1 MTINMNANTD
11 SWLHEFSDQLS
22 ALDTAHLRRIRRVVT
37 PMQGAYMHVDGE
49 TLLAFCSNDYL
60 GLSHHPALI
69 AAACA
74 TAQTAGV
81 GAGASPLVSGHS
93 LENDALERELAAFV
107 GLPKALYFYAG
118 YATNMGIVPALVG
131 SGDAIFSDTLNHA
144 CLIDGARLSKARI
157 HRYAHQN
164 LAELERLLAQSDAKR
179 KLVMSDAVFSMDGA
193 IADIAALHAV
203 CERYDALLLLDDAH
217 GFGVLGESGAGSLAL
232 AGFTGSHA
240 KSRILY
246 MATLGKAAGVAGAFV
261 AGDAVLI
268 EWLMQST
275 RSYVFA
281 TAAPAMLAASIR
293 ASIRVMQQEPWRH
306 GHLQSL
312 IARFKTGIQAIALPK
327 HGSLLPSNTPIQPLI
342 IGSNEAALAVM
353 AGLRKRGIWVPAIR
367 PPTVPEGTAR
377 LRIAL
382 SCQHTEADVDKLL
395 DALRELAQ

>member
-1 MTINMNANTD
+1 
-11 SWLHEFSDQLS
+11 
-22 ALDTAHLRRIRRVVT
+22 
-37 PMQGAYMHVDGE
+37 MQVDGE
-49 TLLAFCSNDYL
+49 VLLAFCSNDYL

-93 LENDALERELAAFV
+93 LENDVLERELAAFV
-107 GLPKALYFYAG
+107 GLPKAVYFYAG
-118 YATNMGIVPALVG
+118 YATNIGIVPALVG
-131 SGDAIFSDTLNHA
+131 AGDAIFSDTLNHA
-144 CLIDGARLSKARI
+144 CLIDGARLSKASI

-164 LAELERLLAQSDAKR
+164 LAELERLLAQSSAKR

-232 AGFTGSHA
+232 AGFTGKNA

-261 AGDAVLI
+261 AGDAVLM

-275 RSYVFA
+275 RSYIFA
-281 TAAPAMLAASIR
+281 TAAPAMLASSVQASL
-293 ASIRVMQQEPWRH
+293 AVMRSEPWRRSQ
-306 GHLQSL
+306 LNDR
-312 IARFKTGIQAIALPK
+312 IAQLKQGISAMRLPK
-327 HGSLLPSNTPIQPLI
+327 SWGLLPSSTPIQPLV
-342 IGSNEAALAVM
+342 IGSNAAALAVM
-353 AGLRKRGIWVPAIR
+353 ASLRRDGIWVPAIR

-377 LRIAL
+377 LRIAVSTL
-382 SCQHTEADVDKLL
+382 HTPADVARLL
-395 DALRELAQ
+395 AALARASVL